1 MMPKAQA
8 LSFPPSADSASEE
21 VDDYMSMTIAEPTK
35 PQEKETYTQRRLRK
49 QREAETRSHP
59 RSKAEIAAAAE
70 AARENALQTALPNTS
85 KGFQMMAKLGFKPGS
100 ALGASTNTNAR
111 TEPLGIAVK
120 EDKGGVGME
129 NEKKRKFRE
138 EAAAVEGTRKKMAAE
153 EGDYRE
159 RVGREREEKRV
170 EGLFWG
176 AMKVLEGLEQP
187 ETEVKV
193 PLKKVNVLWR
203 GLLRERAGKERDR
216 RMRYDLHQS
225 LTRDRQY
232 EDPEED
238 QHDRQALG
246 KEEEEVE
253 DEDEELDEFL
263 KLGGKERL
271 RKLVEYLRVKYF
283 YCFWCKCKYED
294 ESMEGCPGL
303 EEDDHD

>member
-1 MMPKAQA
+1 MPKA
-8 LSFPPSADSASEE
+8 LSLQPPADPTSEE
-21 VDDYMSMTIAEPTK
+21 VDDYMSMTITEPTK
-35 PQEKETYTQRRLRK
+35 SQEKETYTQRRIRK
-49 QREAETRSHP
+49 QREAEARSHP
-59 RSKAEIAAAAE
+59 RSKAEIAAAAD
-70 AARENALQTALPNTS
+70 AAREDALQTALPNDS

-100 ALGASTNTNAR
+100 ALGASTNMNAR
-111 TEPLGIAVK
+111 IEPLGIAVK
-120 EDKGGVGME
+120 EGKGGVGME

-138 EAAAVEGTRKKMAAE
+138 EAAAVEGTQKKIEADQ
-153 EGDYRE
+153 GDYRE

-176 AMKVLEGLEQP
+176 AMKVVEGLEQP
-187 ETEVKV
+187 EKGTKV
-193 PLKKVNVLWR
+193 PLQKVNVLWR
-203 GLLRERAGKERDR
+203 GLLRERAEKERDR

-246 KEEEEVE
+246 KEEEELE

-263 KLGGKERL
+263 KLEGRERL
-271 RKLVEYLRVKYF
+271 RQLVEYLRVNYF

-294 ESMEGCPGL
+294 ETMEGCPGL

>member
-1 MMPKAQA
+1 MPKA
-8 LSFPPSADSASEE
+8 LPLPADPASEE
-21 VDDYMSMTIAEPTK
+21 VEDYMSMSIPEPTK
-35 PQEKETYTQRRLRK
+35 SPQTETYTQRRIRK
-49 QREAETRSHP
+49 HREAEARSRP
-59 RSKAEIAAAAE
+59 KSKAEIAAAAD
-70 AARENALQTALPNTS
+70 AAREDALQTALPNTS
-85 KGFQMMAKLGFKPGS
+85 KGFQMMARLGFKPGS

-129 NEKKRKFRE
+129 SEKKRKFLE
-138 EAAAVEGTRKKMAAE
+138 EVAVVEGTEKRMKVE

-159 RVGREREEKRV
+159 RVGREREGKRV

-187 ETEVKV
+187 EVGEKV
-193 PLKKVNVLWR
+193 LLKKVNVLWR
-203 GLLRERAGKERDR
+203 GLLRERVEKERDR

-246 KEEEEVE
+246 KEEEGVQ

-263 KLGGKERL
+263 GLEGKERL
-271 RKLVEYLRVKYF
+271 RKLVEYLRERHF

-294 ESMEGCPGL
+294 ECMEGCPGL
-303 EEDDHD
+303 EESDHD